1 MNGSPDAPVTIGI
14 ARQNPTDQQ
23 DRLATTLCLATV
35 LHGMLIAGVTF
46 GIEDGSGVAPRLEVV
61 RSPDREPDEPRDD
74 PASYLARTSQRGS
87 GTTLERVPAEP
98 PSAAAA
104 GAVERAD
111 ARDGS
116 AGATDGSAEALL
128 ASSAA
133 RLEVR
138 LVAVTP
144 GDAPS
149 VGAAGEIALPSV
161 LGSTGYM
168 TPRLTALAPAETDGF
183 VPDTRSAVFAPYLDE
198 WRRKVE
204 RLGTLNYPGLAR
216 RLDTRVS
223 PVLAVELGADG
234 RLLRVSIE
242 RSSGQ
247 ADVDQAALE
256 LLRLASPFD
265 PFPREMARQY
275 PRLRFAYEWR
285 FDRGA
290 AGSGDADGAAA
301 YSRP

>member
-1 MNGSPDAPVTIGI
+1 MTESADTPVTIGI
-14 ARQNPTDQQ
+14 ARQSPTAQQ
-23 DRLATTLCLATV
+23 DRLATTLFLAAV
-35 LHGMLIAGVTF
+35 LHGMLIAGITF
-46 GIEDGSGVAPRLEVV
+46 GVDGGSGVAPRLEVA
-61 RSPDREPDEPRDD
+61 RLPDLAPDEPRDD
-74 PASYLARTSQRGS
+74 PAAYLARTSQRGS
-87 GTTLERVPAEP
+87 GTTRERVPAEP
-98 PSAAAA
+98 PPAAVAGAA
-104 GAVERAD
+104 GRVEAG
-111 ARDGS
+111 DGS
-116 AGATDGSAEALL
+116 VATADGSAEALL
-128 ASSAA
+128 ASSVA
-133 RLEVR
+133 RLDVR
-138 LVAVTP
+138 LVAGSP
-144 GDAPS
+144 GSAGSAD
-149 VGAAGEIALPSV
+149 AAGEIALPSV
-161 LGSTGYM
+161 LGPARSAA
-168 TPRLTALAPAETDGF
+168 PELTAPTAAPADGF
-183 VPDTRSAVFAPYLDE
+183 VADTRSAIFAPYLDE

-204 RLGTLNYPGLAR
+204 RLGTLNYPGIAQ

-234 RLLRVSIE
+234 SLLRVSIE

-265 PFPREMARQY
+265 PFPREMAQQY